1 MNINRRATVEAIR
14 AVTDLPGMTCFYAGN
29 AFSSPAA
36 RTGVPG
42 VHLGDDLLAA
52 AEVVERTLVLDR
64 RP

>member
-1 MNINRRATVEAIR
+1 
-14 AVTDLPGMTCFYAGN
+14 MTCFYAGN
-29 AFSSPAA
+29 AFSAPAA
-36 RTGVPG
+36 RAGVPG